1 MKIAITGSS
10 GLLGTALRGRLAADG
25 HDVVR
30 IVRRPAGPGE
40 VRWDPELGEIDADG
54 LRGTEAFVNLA
65 GAGIGDERWSD
76 ERKRVLV
83 ESRTTSTDLLARTI
97 ADLSPQPAVL
107 LSGSAIGFYGNR
119 ADEVLT
125 EDSASGDGFL
135 ADLCRQWEAATAP
148 AEEAGVRT
156 AHLRTGIVLSPDGGA
171 LAKMLLP
178 FKLGIGGR
186 LGDGQQ
192 WMSWISIDDH
202 VRAMMHLLTADVR
215 GPVDLTAPA
224 PVRNADFTKA
234 LGRELGRPTLLPI
247 PRIGPRLLL
256 GKELAQALLYESQR
270 VLPAVLEQS
279 GFSFAHRTIDDALA
293 GVLGDDEVA

>member
-25 HDVVR
+25 HEVVR
-30 IVRRPAGPGE
+30 IVRRPAGSGE
-40 VRWDPELGEIDADG
+40 VRWDPEAGEIDAEG
-54 LRGTEAFVNLA
+54 LRGTDAFVNLA

-83 ESRTTSTDLLARTI
+83 ESRTKSTDLLARTI
-97 ADLSPQPAVL
+97 ADLSPKPRVL

-125 EDSASGDGFL
+125 EDSASGNGFL

-156 AHLRTGIVLSPDGGA
+156 AHLRTGIVLSSDGGA

-279 GFSFAHRTIDDALA
+279 GFSFTHRTIDDALA